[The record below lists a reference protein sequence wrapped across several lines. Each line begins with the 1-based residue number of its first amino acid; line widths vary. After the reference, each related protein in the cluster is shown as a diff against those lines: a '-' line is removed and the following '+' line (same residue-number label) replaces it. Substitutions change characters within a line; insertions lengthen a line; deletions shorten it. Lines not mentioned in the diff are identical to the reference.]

1 MSSAHG
7 ASFSARS
14 EAAATDPA
22 PAPATRVAICVCTF
36 RRRRGLDRL
45 LAGLAD
51 LEFRRTARPEIVVV
65 VVDNDLA
72 PSAEPVVDEWR
83 PRFPWRLDFRHEPR
97 RGLVWARN
105 ACLEAVPETADWIA
119 FIDDDEWPEVQ
130 WLDELLAVARCQHA
144 EIVGGPVR
152 PRFAAP
158 VPGWIERGGF
168 FEIGPYRDGTP
179 TTFIATNNALVS
191 AAAVR
196 RHGWRFLPVFNLTG
210 GEDQHFFLRAVEQGC
225 RAVTAGGAVVWE
237 TVAPDRTNLRWLL
250 RRKFRMGTTLATIDL
265 LRSNGGRRVKLRRA
279 GKAAG
284 RVALGC
290 CQLPLALPEGKA
302 GLAKALGNAAWGL
315 GSFAGLLGVRYQEY
329 APRPGEAG
337 GPGPSP
343 GPDSAGGAAE
353 RSAR

>member
-1 MSSAHG
+1 VSSAH
-7 ASFSARS
+7 
-14 EAAATDPA
+14 TPL
-22 PAPATRVAICVCTF
+22 ATRIAICVCTF
-36 RRRRGLDRL
+36 RRSHGLDRL
-45 LAGLAD
+45 LAGLAG
-51 LEFRRTARPEIVVV
+51 LEFCHNARPEIVVV

-72 PSAEPVVDEWR
+72 PLAEPVVDGWR
-83 PRFPWRLDFRHEPR
+83 PRFPWQLDFRHEPR

-130 WLDELLAVARCQHA
+130 WLDELLAVARREHA

-196 RHGWRFLPVFNLTG
+196 RHGWRFSPVFNFMG
-210 GEDQHFFLRAVEQGC
+210 GEDQHFFLRAVEQDC
-225 RAVTAGGAVVWE
+225 RAVTAGGAIVWE
-237 TVAPDRTNLRWLL
+237 TVSPDRTNARWLL

-265 LRSNGGRRVKLRRA
+265 LRSNGWSPRLRRV

-284 RVALGC
+284 RIALGC
-290 CQLPLALPEGKA
+290 CQLPLALPGGKA
-302 GLAKALGNAAWGL
+302 GLVKALGNAAWGL
-315 GSFAGLLGVRYQEY
+315 GSLAGLLGVRYQEY
-329 APRPGEAG
+329 APRRGEAG
-337 GPGPSP
+337 GPDPPPVP
-343 GPDSAGGAAE
+343 GSAGRAPE
-353 RSAR
+353 RSVPPR